1 MELQDLADQR
11 DPLEAKANRVNPDPQ
26 EKMVVLVNRGPKVES
41 VPPDWVVHQVQN
53 HQRVSWE
60 ILDYR
65 VNQGHQEL
73 QVKEVLKD
81 LRVKLDLPV

>member
-1 MELQDLADQR
+1 M
-11 DPLEAKANRVNPDPQ
+11 
-26 EKMVVLVNRGPKVES
+26 
-41 VPPDWVVHQVQN
+41 PPDWVVHQVQN
-53 HQRVSWE
+53 HQRVRWE
-60 ILDYR
+60 TLDYR